1 MSDTPQEVIPP
12 KEDSVTPDV
21 PKDIPPEHVDF
32 YKQYAAKLRLEAE
45 QDLLIW
51 KKSELADLEKETDD
65 KVRDLVS
72 EFWEK
77 WKKEQ
82 EPPTPED
89 IQKLLSQEYVEF
101 NISLVTEKGKRE
113 FVIRELP
120 QKIERKFYRQFKDQ
134 IKEYGPQIQAFTQA
148 NMGASFDNQ
157 VVAFMETFD
166 NAFDIIADG
175 VVLVLN
181 PFNTD
186 PDINRTWVQDNI
198 SSSRMW
204 NILQAQIQVNRLRD
218 FFSQLYQAGQSAEM
232 MTTPLSFQGLR
243 ERVR

>member
-1 MSDTPQEVIPP
+1 MSETTPEVIPP
-12 KEDSVTPDV
+12 TTEPATPV
-21 PKDIPPEHVDF
+21 VQIPPEQAEF
-32 YKQYAAKLRLEAE
+32 YKQIEEKLRLDAE
-45 QDLLIW
+45 QRLLIW
-51 KKSELADLEKETDD
+51 KKTELADLQKDTDD
-65 KVRDLVS
+65 KIRDLVA

-77 WKKEQ
+77 WKAEQ
-82 EPPTPED
+82 QPPTPVE
-89 IQKLLSQEYVEF
+89 IQQMLSQEYVEF
-101 NISLVTEKGKRE
+101 QLPLMVGTEKRT
-113 FVIRELP
+113 FTIRELP
-120 QKIERKFYRQFKDQ
+120 QKIERRFYRQFKDQ
-134 IKEYGPQIQAFTQA
+134 IKEYGPKIAAFTQA

-157 VVAFMETFD
+157 VVAFMDTFD

-181 PFNTD
+181 PFEKDKEIT
-186 PDINRTWVQDNI
+186 REWVQENI

-204 NILQAQIQVNRLRD
+204 NILQAQIKVNRLRD